1 MTDPAAPPPR
11 PLREQLD
18 DIIEQ
23 HLDFVHR
30 DGEPVD
36 LAALPAAL
44 AAEAEPLLDVLD
56 LLVRSGRRRVTAP
69 TRSAYLR
76 HSRWDAPRRTAGE
89 RDRPSQCLRG

>member
-1 MTDPAAPPPR
+1 MTDPVAPSSR
-11 PLREQLD
+11 PLCEQLD

-44 AAEAEPLLDVLD
+44 AAEAEPLLDVID
-56 LLVRSGRRRVTAP
+56 LLA
-69 TRSAYLR
+69 
-76 HSRWDAPRRTAGE
+76 
-89 RDRPSQCLRG
+89 RGS